1 MSDPN
6 VDSLGSNFTEGT
18 ANVNGICLHYVLGG
32 HGEPLVLIHGWPQT
46 WFSWHRLMPALAQ
59 HFTVIAIDLRG
70 AGQSSRPELPTAYDS
85 VTMANDVRELMV
97 QLGFESIRIA
107 GHDVGLLVAFAYA
120 ALYPESVSRL
130 VVLDGLLVGI
140 EPMTTGFLRD
150 PRSWLVGFI
159 QTSELPEK
167 LVVGRE
173 REFLGW
179 VFTAIAFNRQ
189 AIGSKELDTYIEA
202 YSQPGAMQASF
213 GWFRAFEAVKA
224 FNESYTTKKLTV
236 PVLALGGDKM
246 MGGFMVPMMQSVA
259 ENVCGGAISAAGHWV
274 IEEQPETLLR
284 ELLLF
289 LP

>member
-1 MSDPN
+1 
-6 VDSLGSNFTEGT
+6 
-18 ANVNGICLHYVLGG
+18 
-32 HGEPLVLIHGWPQT
+32 
-46 WFSWHRLMPALAQ
+46 
-59 HFTVIAIDLRG
+59 
-70 AGQSSRPELPTAYDS
+70 
-85 VTMANDVRELMV
+85 
-97 QLGFESIRIA
+97 
-107 GHDVGLLVAFAYA
+107 
-120 ALYPESVSRL
+120 
-130 VVLDGLLVGI
+130 
-140 EPMTTGFLRD
+140 MTTGFLRD
-150 PRSWLVGFI
+150 PRSWLFGFI

-167 LVVGRE
+167 LVIGRE

-259 ENVCGGAISAAGHWV
+259 ENVCGGAISAAGHWL